1 MIYIKQSYVSKR
13 AALLLTPWEMIITTP
28 VRSLLPPPWEDLPYQ
43 ALPMN
48 CIMPKVDGVRIHGS
62 SRRYG
67 TCIYLHAIVI
77 IMIELLYSSHFRP
90 AAALKQMVSLFCID
104 NTFLFRFINSHPV
117 QTFMIC
123 LLCLDVLILFIELC
137 EFYIHLC
144 LQKKSCIKHLISFF
158 YLCQS
163 SYNIYIGHIVLET
176 YFPLCA
182 KVIPK

>member
-1 MIYIKQSYVSKR
+1 
-13 AALLLTPWEMIITTP
+13 
-28 VRSLLPPPWEDLPYQ
+28 
-43 ALPMN
+43 
-48 CIMPKVDGVRIHGS
+48 MPKVDGVRIHGS

-144 LQKKSCIKHLISFF
+144 LQKKIMYQTSDIIFLSLSI
-158 YLCQS
+158 
-163 SYNIYIGHIVLET
+163 II
-176 YFPLCA
+176 
-182 KVIPK
+182 